1 MAAPMTPADSP
12 AAPPAPLPNR
22 ADIAIVGG
30 GLAGGLIALALARQ
44 QPHLHV
50 ELIDGGAHF
59 GGNHVWSFFASD
71 VSGEG
76 AALLEPLIAARWDGY
91 DVAFPAH
98 QRTLATGYASITSE
112 LLDAELRRVLGP
124 RARSGTS
131 VAALSPTSVTL
142 ADGAVLEAGT
152 VIDARGAGS
161 EVATYRGGWQK
172 FVGQMLHL
180 SAPHGLTRPIVMD
193 ATVEQIDGYRFVYVL
208 PFGPDR
214 LFVEDT
220 YYSDTPDLDRAVL
233 AERIAAY
240 ALARGWQISS
250 VEREESGV
258 LPVVSGGDFDRAW
271 PADDQLAR
279 AGVRATLFHA
289 TTGYS
294 LPQAVA
300 LALTIAQDPTPE
312 TLAARIRAIAADNWR
327 RGGFYRLLDTMLFDA
342 AQPEQRYR
350 ILERFYRL
358 SPGLIDRFYAGKTG
372 WRDRIRLLSG
382 RPPVPITAAVR
393 AILRGGSSD
402 NI

>member
-1 MAAPMTPADSP
+1 MRSPDSLDAALV
-12 AAPPAPLPNR
+12 PLPNR

-44 QPHLHV
+44 QPNLHV
-50 ELIDGGAHF
+50 ELIDSGAHF

-71 VSGEG
+71 VTGEG

-98 QRTLATGYASITSE
+98 RRTLATGYASLTSE
-112 LLDAELRRVLGP
+112 MLDAELRRILGS
-124 RARSGTS
+124 RARSGMA
-131 VAALSPTSVTL
+131 VAALSPTSVTM
-142 ADGAVLEAGT
+142 ANGAVLEAGA
-152 VIDARGAGS
+152 VIDARGAGE

-180 SAPHGLTRPIVMD
+180 AQPHGLTRPIVMD

-220 YYSDTPDLDRAVL
+220 YYSDTPELDRAVL

-240 ALARGWQISS
+240 ALAKRWQVAS

-258 LPVVSGGDFDRAW
+258 LPVVSGGNFDRAW
-271 PADDQLAR
+271 PADDEIAR

-300 LALTIAQDPTPE
+300 LALAIARDPTPD
-312 TLAARIRAIAADNWR
+312 TLASRIRAMAADNWR

-342 AQPEQRYR
+342 AKPDQRYR
-350 ILERFYRL
+350 VLERFYRL
-358 SPGLIDRFYAGKTG
+358 SPGLINRFYAGKTL